1 MQYLLSKSPNE
12 PLPCLPT
19 GDTPLLSACRRGD
32 VATAEL
38 LLRHSRGLLFRSD
51 ETNQLSPLHVACS
64 RGDLDMVR
72 LLLEH
77 LKDSARPGHTASSA
91 PAGKLALLNSRDR
104 LGRTPLFCA
113 CHWGRREVVGALLN
127 FAQENKDAVDLD
139 VSPSLS
145 NGRRSPLHAAVCRGD
160 LGTVKMLVAANADV
174 GAEATPSS
182 HTHRLLLRFAAEAQ
196 VSPATLLP
204 SSPGKHKANVEKL
217 AAANIRHVGSAW
229 RGSPGP
235 SATPSS
241 SDGSDFAP
249 GSPSGLPDESF
260 LGLSPKEGA
269 TPPLMR
275 SSRTLAATDSVM
287 ESTDPRSEGSASVEV
302 YQTST
307 GRLEVCPRDCDKTP
321 LSSGGVDFG
330 HLAVTPLAEACVHGC
345 QEVMRVLLEGGARDN
360 KGLACRLAL
369 LVGRPDLAHLVLSYH
384 VQLFQKRAWSSH
396 QADAGT
402 ELELDWSDKRLPR
415 VRGEWFDE
423 RAPLHVALQ
432 QNEAEEF
439 GPSIRSYSSLGLA
452 RSIVQVDT
460 SMIRCVHLQR
470 NGLKEVPLEL
480 FRLQAVLTIDLSDNE
495 IGELPVARN
504 LLGRASLDPGGR
516 DAPKRDR
523 LRLGWRCSQLQ
534 KLTLS
539 HNRLASLPPCVWL
552 LESLVTL
559 EASNNALRSLPQG
572 PEQVGALSRSIEDV
586 DVSHNE
592 LEMVPKCLFE
602 LPCVKTV
609 LLDHNRV
616 ESLPESVWLCSTL
629 RELNVSHNRL
639 VSLPWCEPEESLMP
653 SQQEAGTG
661 HTTLVK
667 NSTKTSGVSV
677 EVVALK
683 PNRPSKGEQT
693 SAGVPAVQDTPGIAE
708 GCDYSSLLKLDLSH
722 NQLTIFPEALACL
735 APNLAE
741 LDVSWNRFET
751 VDVQFVPQSLQ
762 RFVAKD
768 CGLKRFGTVLD
779 VDMYRQVLRN
789 CRHGM
794 TFGMP
799 CQHRSHR
806 RLPFLSSVFLQRNKL
821 RCFQLLQHPP
831 GEKGEDPGEG
841 EVAFLA
847 QASSQDLLY
856 PILEGLDL
864 SSNDLQG
871 LFNPNIGHQAY
882 LRWIKLDGNQR
893 LERIPMEFAYL
904 KGTRQFTE
912 LSLCDLPNLVEPPK
926 DYQQAGLSHLL
937 SYMKSRLKE

>member
-1 MQYLLSKSPNE
+1 
-12 PLPCLPT
+12 
-19 GDTPLLSACRRGD
+19 
-32 VATAEL
+32 
-38 LLRHSRGLLFRSD
+38 
-51 ETNQLSPLHVACS
+51 
-64 RGDLDMVR
+64 
-72 LLLEH
+72 
-77 LKDSARPGHTASSA
+77 
-91 PAGKLALLNSRDR
+91 
-104 LGRTPLFCA
+104 
-113 CHWGRREVVGALLN
+113 
-127 FAQENKDAVDLD
+127 
-139 VSPSLS
+139 
-145 NGRRSPLHAAVCRGD
+145 
-160 LGTVKMLVAANADV
+160 
-174 GAEATPSS
+174 
-182 HTHRLLLRFAAEAQ
+182 
-196 VSPATLLP
+196 
-204 SSPGKHKANVEKL
+204 
-217 AAANIRHVGSAW
+217 
-229 RGSPGP
+229 
-235 SATPSS
+235 
-241 SDGSDFAP
+241 
-249 GSPSGLPDESF
+249 
-260 LGLSPKEGA
+260 
-269 TPPLMR
+269 
-275 SSRTLAATDSVM
+275 
-287 ESTDPRSEGSASVEV
+287 
-302 YQTST
+302 
-307 GRLEVCPRDCDKTP
+307 
-321 LSSGGVDFG
+321 
-330 HLAVTPLAEACVHGC
+330 
-345 QEVMRVLLEGGARDN
+345 
-360 KGLACRLAL
+360 
-369 LVGRPDLAHLVLSYH
+369 
-384 VQLFQKRAWSSH
+384 
-396 QADAGT
+396 
-402 ELELDWSDKRLPR
+402 
-415 VRGEWFDE
+415 
-423 RAPLHVALQ
+423 
-432 QNEAEEF
+432 
-439 GPSIRSYSSLGLA
+439 
-452 RSIVQVDT
+452 
-460 SMIRCVHLQR
+460 
-470 NGLKEVPLEL
+470 
-480 FRLQAVLTIDLSDNE
+480 
-495 IGELPVARN
+495 
-504 LLGRASLDPGGR
+504 
-516 DAPKRDR
+516 
-523 LRLGWRCSQLQ
+523 
-534 KLTLS
+534 
-539 HNRLASLPPCVWL
+539 
-552 LESLVTL
+552 
-559 EASNNALRSLPQG
+559 
-572 PEQVGALSRSIEDV
+572 
-586 DVSHNE
+586 
-592 LEMVPKCLFE
+592 
-602 LPCVKTV
+602 
-609 LLDHNRV
+609 
-616 ESLPESVWLCSTL
+616 
-629 RELNVSHNRL
+629 
-639 VSLPWCEPEESLMP
+639 MP